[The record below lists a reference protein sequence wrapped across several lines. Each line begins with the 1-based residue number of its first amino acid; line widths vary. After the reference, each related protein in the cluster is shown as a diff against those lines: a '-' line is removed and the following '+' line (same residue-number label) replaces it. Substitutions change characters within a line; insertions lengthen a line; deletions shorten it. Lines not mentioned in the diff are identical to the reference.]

1 MSVRF
6 SLVLIIVLSYA
17 SIGAALVVNRGFGDT
32 TNEPDLP
39 FFYTVSSEDLRT
51 IAIRHGDVEQSWS
64 QRVGERR
71 WYFDGMQ
78 NIPADLNRWG
88 GITTLVGGPK
98 VARQLEEDIEDPAL
112 YGLDNPQTEITLT
125 LRDGDTRTL
134 QLGNLTPDG
143 EANYARMVG
152 FSQLVLVD
160 YTWGQVL
167 NRLVDEPPYPQWY
180 YTLDPSQAREILFFK
195 ENEVVRAY
203 GVNRDTGEWHL
214 CDLPIVGD
222 PCEGD
227 TAADV
232 DALMQELTYISDR
245 QIEGAVELNL
255 QDEESFAQY
264 DAGVNSPYLAIRIE
278 ERQANGV
285 TTVDRVTM
293 TIGGVTPDGEGRYMV
308 ANETSDVIRVDRAW
322 ADHVLEL
329 FEGEPLL
336 AGS

>member
-1 MSVRF
+1 
-6 SLVLIIVLSYA
+6 
-17 SIGAALVVNRGFGDT
+17 
-32 TNEPDLP
+32 
-39 FFYTVSSEDLRT
+39 
-51 IAIRHGDVEQSWS
+51 
-64 QRVGERR
+64 
-71 WYFDGMQ
+71 
-78 NIPADLNRWG
+78 
-88 GITTLVGGPK
+88 
-98 VARQLEEDIEDPAL
+98 
-112 YGLDNPQTEITLT
+112 
-125 LRDGDTRTL
+125 
-134 QLGNLTPDG
+134 
-143 EANYARMVG
+143 
-152 FSQLVLVD
+152 
-160 YTWGQVL
+160 
-167 NRLVDEPPYPQWY
+167 
-180 YTLDPSQAREILFFK
+180 LFFK

-214 CDLPIVGD
+214 CNLPIVGD

-227 TAADV
+227 SAADV

-285 TTVDRVTM
+285 ITVDRVTM

>member
-1 MSVRF
+1 MSLRF

-17 SIGAALVVNRGFGDT
+17 SIGAAVFIDGDFGETDAA
-32 TNEPDLP
+32 DLP

-64 QRVGERR
+64 QRVSERR

-78 NIPADLNRWG
+78 DIPADLNRWG

-98 VARQLEEDIEDPAL
+98 VARTLEESIDDPAL
-112 YGLDNPQTEITLT
+112 YGLDNPGTEITLT

-180 YTLDPSQAREILFFK
+180 FTLDPTQAREILFFK

-203 GVNRDTGEWHL
+203 GVDRETGSWHL
-214 CDLPIVGD
+214 CDMPIVDD
-222 PCEGD
+222 PCTGE
-227 TAADV
+227 TAADAE
-232 DALMQELTYISDR
+232 ALMLELTHIANR
-245 QIEGAVELNL
+245 QIDGAVELNL
-255 QDEESFAQY
+255 QDQESFAPY
-264 DAGVNSPYLAIRIE
+264 DAGINSPYVAIRIE
-278 ERQANGV
+278 ERQQSGV
-285 TTVDRVTM
+285 ITVDRVTM
-293 TIGGVTPDGEGRYMV
+293 TIGGITPDGEGRYMV
-308 ANETSDVIRVDRAW
+308 ANETSDVIQVDRAW
-322 ADHVLEL
+322 ADHILEL
-329 FEGEPLL
+329 FEGEPLV
-336 AGS
+336 SES